1 MDRDLDRQ
9 EYETW
14 DRVLTNVV
22 PHDHIVQLYQDEWCR
37 RTRFPRRTEGREHAR
52 DEFLK
57 SLPPWIGSLD
67 RVVGHSPP
75 TLRLRN
81 ERLPEHG
88 LCVQPSN
95 ITT

>member
-37 RTRFPRRTEGREHAR
+37 RTRFPRRTEVASMRATSFSNRFHRGSA
-52 DEFLK
+52 
-57 SLPPWIGSLD
+57 PWI
-67 RVVGHSPP
+67 V
-75 TLRLRN
+75 
-81 ERLPEHG
+81 
-88 LCVQPSN
+88 
-95 ITT
+95 